1 MKKDRLPRPLKSSVD
16 FGVAPLNPVTKPTL
30 RTAKEQTLAV
40 LEEEALHEEELSQH
54 SLSEQDLAARCIK
67 SLAKLEQ
74 PNFWD
79 IDEDIVEQIFAECF
93 QQGEHWFDKIKSAV
107 YKASQ
112 GRIEMIDIQPSE
124 YKGIHV
130 NGPARYFALVNGDEK
145 VYGTFTPSDDP
156 FRLQQ
161 H

>member
-1 MKKDRLPRPLKSSVD
+1 MNKDRLPRPQKQSEDYVSA
-16 FGVAPLNPVTKPTL
+16 GSISRATRPTL
-30 RTAKEQTLAV
+30 RSSKDGTLAN
-40 LEEEALHEEELSQH
+40 LEEEDLLEDVLSN
-54 SLSEQDLAARCIK
+54 SLSEHDLAARCIT
-67 SLAKLEQ
+67 SLANLEQ
-74 PNFWD
+74 PNLWD

-107 YKASQ
+107 CKASQ